1 MTVFPACL
9 RDICSTCGV
18 FGGVTTGAPATAA
31 AAASCSHWSSPCL
44 HTMNTLTS
52 GPHER
57 WTHREEGKLNP
68 TAAAGRGDCFSSPRQ
83 NGEPVAVAPG
93 VPAERKEQMVAG
105 LHSPAG
111 QVSPISYHLHL
122 LSTLFPLHSAPVLT
136 PAISHPA
143 TRAPHSSL
151 SSSSYNYGDRVAL
164 SAKLGPLGSQ
174 QHIVQPD

>member
-1 MTVFPACL
+1 MTVFPVCL

-18 FGGVTTGAPATAA
+18 FSGVTTGAPVA
-31 AAASCSHWSSPCL
+31 AAASSHWSSSCL
-44 HTMNTLTS
+44 RTVNTLAS
-52 GPHER
+52 APQER
-57 WTHREEGKLNP
+57 WTHQEEGKLNL

-83 NGEPVAVAPG
+83 NGEPVAVAPE
-93 VPAERKEQMVAG
+93 VLAERKEQTVAG
-105 LHSPAG
+105 LHSPAA

-122 LSTLFPLHSAPVLT
+122 LSTLFPLHSALVQT

-143 TRAPHSSL
+143 TRGPHSSL
-151 SSSSYNYGDRVAL
+151 SSSSNNYGDRVAL